1 MISLDTLDTSTALSL
16 LLSLLVFAAV
26 VVAVFAFNR
35 YVEQRKQQSRFKD
48 LVGSAPAAAL
58 PQVQAPKA
66 SRWMDSLYKLSL
78 PSEGWAESTVR
89 LRFLRAGFRQNEA
102 PRIYYAVKSI
112 LVLVVPLLVSVL
124 LVLLVPEMPTSK
136 MALYVVLTATLGYY
150 GPDLFL
156 HWRTQSRR
164 DTMQRGLPDLVDLLV
179 VALESGM
186 GLDSAITRVS
196 KELARSH
203 PLLAEEFYLA
213 GLEVRAGAGRM
224 VALKNLAL
232 RMNLDDLNGL
242 VTMLNQSERFGTS
255 LGESLRVQSDVMRV
269 KRGQRAEEIAAKIPV
284 KMLFPLIFCIFPA
297 IMVVLIG
304 PGWMQISAAFGFK

>member
-1 MISLDTLDTSTALSL
+1 MPQLNPTL
-16 LLSLLVFAAV
+16 LLVLLCALVFAAV
-26 VVAVFAFNR
+26 VMAVFALNR
-35 YVEQRKQQSRFKD
+35 YWEQRQQQSRFKD
-48 LVGSAPAAAL
+48 LVGVAHTPTALPPAA
-58 PQVQAPKA
+58 APKA

-78 PSEGWAESTVR
+78 PAEGWGESQIR
-89 LRFLRAGFRQNEA
+89 LKFLRAGFRQSDA
-102 PRIYYAVKSI
+102 PRIYYVIKSL
-112 LVLVVPLLVSVL
+112 LVLVVPVLVWLGLWLFKPAWPS
-124 LVLLVPEMPTSK
+124 SQ
-136 MALYVVLTATLGYY
+136 MALVTLLTAAVGYY
-150 GPDLFL
+150 GPDVFL
-156 HWRTQSRR
+156 QWRTQTRR
-164 DTMQRGLPDLVDLLV
+164 DTLQRGLPDLVDLLV

-203 PLLAEEFYLA
+203 ALLAEEFYLA

-224 VALKNLAL
+224 TALKNLAL

-255 LGESLRVQSDVMRV
+255 LGESLRIQSEVMRL

-284 KMLFPLIFCIFPA
+284 KMLFPLIFFIFPS

>member
-1 MISLDTLDTSTALSL
+1 MFNVNPTML
-16 LLSLLVFAAV
+16 LVLLCALVFAAV
-26 VVAVFAFNR
+26 VMAVFALNR
-35 YVEQRKQQSRFKD
+35 YWEQRQQQSRFKD
-48 LVGSAPAAAL
+48 LVGVAHTPTAL
-58 PQVQAPKA
+58 PTAAAPKA

-78 PSEGWAESTVR
+78 PAEGWGESQIR
-89 LRFLRAGFRQNEA
+89 LKFLRAGFRQSDA
-102 PRIYYAVKSI
+102 PRIYYVIKSL
-112 LVLVVPLLVSVL
+112 LVLVVPVLVWLGLWLFKPAWPS
-124 LVLLVPEMPTSK
+124 SQ
-136 MALYVVLTATLGYY
+136 MALVTLLTAAAGYY
-150 GPDLFL
+150 GPDVFL
-156 HWRTQSRR
+156 QWRTQTRR
-164 DTMQRGLPDLVDLLV
+164 DTLQRGLPDLVDLLV

-203 PLLAEEFYLA
+203 ALLAEEFYLA

-224 VALKNLAL
+224 TALKNLAL

-255 LGESLRVQSDVMRV
+255 LGEALRVQSEVMRL

-284 KMLFPLIFCIFPA
+284 KMLFPLIFFIFPS

>member
-1 MISLDTLDTSTALSL
+1 MMNWDTSTL
-16 LLSLLVFAAV
+16 LGLVFSLLVFAAV

-35 YVEQRKQQSRFKD
+35 FVEQRKAQNRFKD
-48 LVGSAPAAAL
+48 LMGTVKPSVL
-58 PQVQAPKA
+58 PQVQVPKA

-78 PSEGWAESTVR
+78 PTEGWGESAIR
-89 LRFLRAGFRQNEA
+89 LKFLRAGFRQSDA

-112 LVLVVPLLVSVL
+112 LVLLVPILVSVALML
-124 LVLLVPEMPTSK
+124 LQPDLPSNKL
-136 MALYVVLTATLGYY
+136 ALYAVLTAALGYY
-150 GPDLFL
+150 GPDAYL
-156 HWRTQSRR
+156 HWRTQARR

-186 GLDSAITRVS
+186 GLDAAITRVA
-196 KELARSH
+196 KELARSN
-203 PLLAEEFYLA
+203 PMLAEEFYLA

-232 RMNLDDLNGL
+232 RMNLEDLSGL

-255 LGESLRVQSDVMRV
+255 LGESLRVQSEVMRL

-284 KMLFPLIFCIFPA
+284 KMLFPLIFFIFPS
-297 IMVVLIG
+297 IMVVLVG
-304 PGWMQISAAFGFK
+304 PGWLQISAAFGFK

>member
-1 MISLDTLDTSTALSL
+1 MVNLDTST
-16 LLSLLVFAAV
+16 LLSWVFSALVFAAV

-35 YVEQRKQQSRFKD
+35 FIEQRKQQNRFKD
-48 LVGSAPAAAL
+48 LMGTVKSSVL

-78 PSEGWAESTVR
+78 PTEGWGESSIR
-89 LRFLRAGFRQNEA
+89 LKFLRAGFRQSDA

-112 LVLVVPLLVSVL
+112 LVLVVPLVVSVA
-124 LVLLVPEMPTSK
+124 LVLFKPDLPSSK
-136 MALYVVLTATLGYY
+136 LALYAVLTATLGYY
-150 GPDLFL
+150 GPDIYL
-156 HWRTQSRR
+156 HWRTESRR

-186 GLDSAITRVS
+186 GLDAAITRVA
-196 KELARSH
+196 KELVRSN

-232 RMNLDDLNGL
+232 RMNLEDLNGL

-255 LGESLRVQSDVMRV
+255 LGESLRVQSEVMRI

-284 KMLFPLIFCIFPA
+284 KMLFPLIFFIFPS

>member
-1 MISLDTLDTSTALSL
+1 MFNVNPTML
-16 LLSLLVFAAV
+16 LVLLCALVFAAV
-26 VVAVFAFNR
+26 VMVVFALNR
-35 YVEQRKQQSRFKD
+35 YWEQRQQQSRFKD
-48 LVGSAPAAAL
+48 LVGVAHTPTAL
-58 PQVQAPKA
+58 PTAAAPKA

-78 PSEGWAESTVR
+78 PAEGWGESQIR
-89 LRFLRAGFRQNEA
+89 LKFLRAGFRQSDA
-102 PRIYYAVKSI
+102 PRIYYVIKSL
-112 LVLVVPLLVSVL
+112 LVLVVPVLVWLGLWLFKPAWPS
-124 LVLLVPEMPTSK
+124 SQ
-136 MALYVVLTATLGYY
+136 MALVTLLTAAAGYY
-150 GPDLFL
+150 GPDVFL
-156 HWRTQSRR
+156 QWRTQTRR
-164 DTMQRGLPDLVDLLV
+164 DTLQRGLPDLVDLLV

-186 GLDSAITRVS
+186 GLDAAITRVS

-203 PLLAEEFYLA
+203 ALLAEEFYLA

-224 VALKNLAL
+224 TALKNLAL

-255 LGESLRVQSDVMRV
+255 LGEALRVQSEVMRL

-284 KMLFPLIFCIFPA
+284 KMLFPLIFFIFPS

>member
-1 MISLDTLDTSTALSL
+1 MPQLNPTL
-16 LLSLLVFAAV
+16 LLVLLCALVFAAV
-26 VVAVFAFNR
+26 VMAVFALNR
-35 YVEQRKQQSRFKD
+35 YWEQRQQQSRFKD
-48 LVGSAPAAAL
+48 LVGVVHTPTAL
-58 PQVQAPKA
+58 PTAAAPKA

-78 PSEGWAESTVR
+78 PAEGWGESQIR
-89 LRFLRAGFRQNEA
+89 LKFLRAGFRQSDA
-102 PRIYYAVKSI
+102 PRIYYVIKSL
-112 LVLVVPLLVSVL
+112 LVLVVPVLVWLGLWLFKPAWPS
-124 LVLLVPEMPTSK
+124 SQ
-136 MALYVVLTATLGYY
+136 MALVTLLTAAAGYY
-150 GPDLFL
+150 GPDVFL
-156 HWRTQSRR
+156 QWRTQTRR
-164 DTMQRGLPDLVDLLV
+164 DTLQRGLPDLVDLLV

-186 GLDSAITRVS
+186 GLDAAITRVS

-203 PLLAEEFYLA
+203 ALLAEEFYLA

-224 VALKNLAL
+224 TALKNLAL

-255 LGESLRVQSDVMRV
+255 LGEALRVQSEVMRL

-284 KMLFPLIFCIFPA
+284 KMLFPLIFFIFPS

>member
-1 MISLDTLDTSTALSL
+1 MVNLDTST
-16 LLSLLVFAAV
+16 LLSWVFSALVFAAV

-35 YVEQRKQQSRFKD
+35 FVEQRKQQNRFKD
-48 LVGSAPAAAL
+48 LMGTVKSSVL

-78 PSEGWAESTVR
+78 PSEGWGESSIR
-89 LRFLRAGFRQNEA
+89 LKFLRAGFRQSDA

-112 LVLVVPLLVSVL
+112 LVLVVPLLVSVA
-124 LVLLVPEMPTSK
+124 LVLFKPDLPSSK
-136 MALYVVLTATLGYY
+136 LALYAVLTATLGYY
-150 GPDLFL
+150 GPDIYL
-156 HWRTQSRR
+156 HWRTESRR

-186 GLDSAITRVS
+186 GLDAAITRVA
-196 KELARSH
+196 KELVRSN

-232 RMNLDDLNGL
+232 RMNLEDLNGL

-255 LGESLRVQSDVMRV
+255 LGESLRVQSEVMRI

-284 KMLFPLIFCIFPA
+284 KMLFPLIFFIFPS
-297 IMVVLIG
+297 IMVSRMGVE
-304 PGWMQISAAFGFK
+304 

>member
-1 MISLDTLDTSTALSL
+1 MPNLNPTML
-16 LLSLLVFAAV
+16 LVLLCALVFAAV
-26 VVAVFAFNR
+26 VMAVFALNR
-35 YVEQRKQQSRFKD
+35 YWEQRQQQSRFKD
-48 LVGSAPAAAL
+48 LVGVAHTPTAL
-58 PQVQAPKA
+58 PTAAAPKA

-78 PSEGWAESTVR
+78 PAEGWGESQIR
-89 LRFLRAGFRQNEA
+89 LKFLRAGFRQSDA
-102 PRIYYAVKSI
+102 PRIYYVIKSL
-112 LVLVVPLLVSVL
+112 LVLVVPVLVWLGLWLFKPAWPS
-124 LVLLVPEMPTSK
+124 SQ
-136 MALYVVLTATLGYY
+136 MALVTLLTAAAGYY
-150 GPDLFL
+150 GPDVFL
-156 HWRTQSRR
+156 QWRTQTRR
-164 DTMQRGLPDLVDLLV
+164 DTLQRGLPDLVDLLV

-203 PLLAEEFYLA
+203 ALLAEEFYLA

-224 VALKNLAL
+224 TALKNLAL

-255 LGESLRVQSDVMRV
+255 LGEALRVQSEVMRL

-284 KMLFPLIFCIFPA
+284 KMLFPLIFFIFPS